1 MKMESC
7 MKKILVSALSAVMAL
22 SAAEPLP
29 QEKKPAVLRFDPGA
43 AGLEKMTN
51 GNFLWKIP
59 ADKEN
64 SRIVFDLDKLGV
76 TPNDFD
82 EIRVL
87 FRNRRGVSMISA
99 RLTNFPAADQ
109 LRNWYSKTAL
119 SENKVIDQ
127 RFDLRLDDDGWW
139 FKNQAMNGHQL
150 ELTLHKKYKRI
161 PGEPPDREVE
171 IAAVELIRR
180 KADLTFDET
189 AAVLNSD
196 KDTLSWKYNLEILN
210 RESVPQKLELTLDTE
225 GLKHFK
231 ADWTK
236 KTLAL
241 GPREKVSI
249 PLTLSISRSD
259 AEKLPPLY
267 SERVL
272 PKLVFKDVPSIFP
285 LIGYRPRYVW
295 ATLPAENVHAVL
307 SVPKTDKE
315 KKELIEKAEKAAAKP
330 FSVAPQV
337 HPDYCAIF
345 KPREMEALS
354 FYRVRDRK
362 TGEDISSN
370 PGVTSSYIYHHNE
383 QTFRNMK
390 LMAQAYKLT
399 GNPAYA
405 EKIRDIL
412 LEYAYWF
419 QYLPPRAPSSTSGGV
434 RLASTTLDLCYFFTD
449 GVEAY
454 AAVKDSPAFGR
465 EDREKIE
472 SILFVPLMKNL
483 YSHNIE
489 FTNMQLHHI
498 SNYGIA
504 AILLNRY
511 WNLLGDAL
519 YGDHG
524 FYAFLRDGFT
534 ADGIALEGGVYH
546 PFGLIPLLDFTAR
559 IRECGVELVNDP
571 FKRIFDHGIL
581 CTPQGVAD
589 ANLRS
594 TYPLAWERFR
604 DPKYLPTLKLM
615 KKLPPGIQAKE
626 VPDTIF
632 LGNTLQ
638 KNNGYLWIRE
648 DGPYGFRA
656 IAINY
661 IMGWDRMEHD
671 RLSYRLFDHGML
683 SHEVGRVG
691 YTNPGADMDSTI
703 SHNTIVVDGK
713 DAAPNPSTLA
723 AFLDRKTM
731 PGALFTENP
740 QSPLYSGVAFSRVV
754 ALFDGILFVGDRQ
767 YAKDGKVHTFDW
779 PFYAPWLPN
788 ANENDWNF
796 TLPGEFKA
804 PFKTS
809 YRYVTSAVSSP
820 VKDGVKASVDI
831 PPSTLDKGFDVR
843 QKSDRR
849 LSMTFALPRET
860 TAAKFRIGRGHNP
873 KPGPMLLLRQ
883 QGTDAEFAVAFD
895 VVKPGGKERIES
907 VRSLPFE
914 PADPLSAV
922 WEVKADSGTYYV
934 IVNRT
939 GKELKAGNIRTN
951 QPFEVLKK

>member
-1 MKMESC
+1 
-7 MKKILVSALSAVMAL
+7 MKKILLPALGAVIAL

-29 QEKKPAVLRFDPGA
+29 QEKKPAVLRFDLSST
-43 AGLEKMTN
+43 GLEKMKN
-51 GNFLWKIP
+51 GNRLWHIP
-59 ADKEN
+59 ADRESSK
-64 SRIVFDLDKLGV
+64 IVFDLDKLGV
-76 TPNDFD
+76 TPNDYD

-87 FRNRRGVSMISA
+87 FCNRKGVAGLAA
-99 RLTNFPAADQ
+99 RLTNYPATDQ

-119 SENKVIDQ
+119 PENQFIDQ
-127 RFDLRLDDDGWW
+127 RFDLRMDDDGWW
-139 FKNQAMNGHQL
+139 FGNPVMDGHKL
-150 ELTLHKKYKRI
+150 ELTLLKKYKRV
-161 PGEPPDREVE
+161 PGEPPGREVE

-189 AAVLNSD
+189 AAVLSAD
-196 KDTLSWKYNLEILN
+196 PKSISWKYHLEILN
-210 RESVPQKLELTLDTE
+210 REAVPQKLELSLDTG

-236 KTLAL
+236 KTLSL
-241 GPREKVSI
+241 GPREKVNLPLVLSI
-249 PLTLSISRSD
+249 PRSE

-272 PKLVFKDVPSIFP
+272 PKLIFKDDPPIFP

-295 ATLPAENVHAVL
+295 ATLPVENVRVSLA
-307 SVPKTDKE
+307 VPKTDRE
-315 KKELIEKAEKAAAKP
+315 RKELTAKAEAAAAKTFAVP
-330 FSVAPQV
+330 PQV
-337 HPDYCAIF
+337 HPEYCAIF

-362 TGEDISSN
+362 TGEDISKK
-370 PGVTSSYIYHHNE
+370 PGVTGSYIYHHNE
-383 QTFRNMK
+383 QTFRDLK

-412 LEYAYWF
+412 LEYAHWF
-419 QYLPPRAPSSTSGGV
+419 RYLPPRGPSSTGGGS
-434 RLASTTLDLCYFFTD
+434 RLTSTTLDLCYFFTD

-454 AAVKDSPAFGR
+454 VAVKDSPVFGKA
-465 EDREKIE
+465 DREKIE
-472 SILFVPLMKNL
+472 SSFLAPLMKNL
-483 YSHNIE
+483 YSHDIE

-498 SNYGIA
+498 ANYGSA

-524 FYAFLRDGFT
+524 FYAFVRDGFT
-534 ADGIALEGGVYH
+534 ADGIALEGGAYH
-546 PFGLIPLLDFTAR
+546 PFGLLPLLDFAAK
-559 IRECGVELVNDP
+559 IRECGIELVNDP

-581 CTPQGVAD
+581 CTPQGIAD
-589 ANLRS
+589 GNLRS

-615 KKLPPGIQAKE
+615 KKLPPGIQAKD
-626 VPDTIF
+626 VPDTLF

-661 IMGWDRMEHD
+661 IMGWDRLEHD
-671 RLSYRLFDHGML
+671 RLNFRLFDHGML
-683 SHEVGRVG
+683 SHEVSRVG
-691 YTNPGADMDSTI
+691 YTNPGADMEATV
-703 SHNTIVVDGK
+703 SHNTIVVDEK
-713 DAAPNPSTLA
+713 NSAPNPSALA
-723 AFLDRKTM
+723 AFLDRKGL

-740 QSPLYSGVAFSRVV
+740 QSPLYPDIAFSRVI

-779 PFYAPWLPN
+779 PFYAPWQPW
-788 ANENDWNF
+788 AKEGEWEF
-796 TLPGEFKA
+796 SLPGDFQT

-809 YRYVTSAVSSP
+809 YRHVASAVSSP
-820 VKDGVKASVDI
+820 VKDGLKASVDI
-831 PPSTLDKGFDVR
+831 PPSTLEKGFDVR

-883 QGTDAEFAVAFD
+883 QGKDAEFAAAFD
-895 VVKPGGKERIES
+895 TVKTGGKERIES

-951 QPFEVLKK
+951 QQFEVIKK

>member
-7 MKKILVSALSAVMAL
+7 MKKILLPALSAVIAL

-29 QEKKPAVLRFDPGA
+29 QEKKPAVVRLDLSPF
-43 AGLEKMTN
+43 GLEKMKS
-51 GNFLWKIP
+51 GNSLWRIP
-59 ADKEN
+59 PDKES
-64 SRIVFDLDKLGV
+64 SRIVFDLDKLGMV
-76 TPNDFD
+76 PNDFD

-87 FRNRRGVSMISA
+87 FRNRKGVAGLAA
-99 RLTNFPAADQ
+99 RLTNYPATDQ

-119 SENKVIDQ
+119 PENKFVDQ
-127 RFDLRLDDDGWW
+127 RFDLRMDDDGWW
-139 FKNQAMNGHQL
+139 FGNPVMDGHKL
-150 ELTLHKKYKRI
+150 ELTLLKKYKRV

-171 IAAVELIRR
+171 LAAVELIRR

-189 AAVLNSD
+189 AATLHSD
-196 KDTLSWKYNLEILN
+196 KDSILWKYNLEVLN
-210 RESVPQKLELTLDTE
+210 REAAPQKVELLLDTD

-236 KTLAL
+236 KTLSL
-241 GPREKVSI
+241 GPREKVTV
-249 PLTLSISRSD
+249 PLTLSIPR
-259 AEKLPPLY
+259 AEAVKLPSLY

-272 PKLVFKDVPSIFP
+272 PKLVFKDAPSIFP

-295 ATLPAENVHAVL
+295 ATLPADKIDYSLAVPD
-307 SVPKTDKE
+307 SEKE
-315 KKELIEKAEKAAAKP
+315 KKDLIAKAEKAVAKP
-330 FSVAPQV
+330 FAVPPQV

-354 FYRVRDRK
+354 FYRIRDRK
-362 TGEDISSN
+362 TGEDISGK

-383 QTFRNMK
+383 QTFRDLK

-419 QYLPPRAPSSTSGGV
+419 QYLPPRAPSSTSAGV
-434 RLASTTLDLCYFFTD
+434 RLTSTTLDLCYFFTD

-454 AAVKDSPAFGR
+454 VTVRDTPVFGKA
-465 EDREKIE
+465 DREKIE
-472 SILFVPLMKNL
+472 SAFFAPLMKNL
-483 YSHNIE
+483 YSHDIE

-498 SNYGIA
+498 SNYGSS

-524 FYAFLRDGFT
+524 FYAFVQDGFT

-546 PFGLIPLLDFTAR
+546 PFGFIPLLDFADK
-559 IRECGVELVNDP
+559 IRNCGIELVNDP

-581 CTPQGVAD
+581 CTPQGIAD

-594 TYPLAWERFR
+594 TYPLAWERFK

-615 KKLPPGIQAKE
+615 KKLPSGIQAKD
-626 VPDTIF
+626 VPDTLF

-638 KNNGYLWIRE
+638 KNNGYLWLRE
-648 DGPYGFRA
+648 NSPYGFRA
-656 IAINY
+656 LAINY

-671 RLSYRLFDHGML
+671 RLNYRLFDNGML
-683 SHEVGRVG
+683 SYEVSRVG
-691 YTNPGADMDSTI
+691 YTNPGADMEATV
-703 SHNTIVVDGK
+703 SHNTIVMDEK
-713 DAAPNPSTLA
+713 NSAPNPSTLA
-723 AFLDRKTM
+723 AFLDRKAM
-731 PGALFTENP
+731 PGALLTENP
-740 QSPLYSGVAFSRVV
+740 ASPLYPDIAFTRVV
-754 ALFDGILFVGDRQ
+754 AIFDGILFVGDKQ

-779 PFYAPWLPN
+779 PFYAPWQPW
-788 ANENDWNF
+788 AKEGEWEF
-796 TLPGEFKA
+796 SLPGDFKT

-831 PPSTLDKGFDVR
+831 PPFTFEKGFDVNR
-843 QKSDRR
+843 KSDRR
-849 LSMTFALPRET
+849 LSMTFALPKET
-860 TAAKFRIGRGHNP
+860 TAAKFRIGRGHKP
-873 KPGPMLLLRQ
+873 MPGPMLLLRQ
-883 QGTDAEFAVAFD
+883 QGKDAEFAVAFD
-895 VVKPGGKERIES
+895 VVKPGGKERVES

-939 GKELKAGNIRTN
+939 GKELKTGNIQTH
-951 QPFEVLKK
+951 QLFEVIKK